1 MAVRRVQLR
10 RGTTAE
16 NDAFTGAVGEITV
29 DTQTNTVR
37 VHNGAT
43 AGGQDLLRTDMA
55 NNENIT
61 SDLNVTGSIT
71 IGPALGANTITLGQ
85 AGSTIEIPGTLN
97 VATQNTTNDLL
108 IRDKVIVLAD
118 GSEGEP
124 HADDSI
130 GLIFTRPLTA
140 GGAAQDPGLIYWDEV
155 ANRFVISTNAVDE
168 IDAVWNAGGTPTAV
182 LMGALDLNE
191 GNITNVADIALDTIS
206 AYGDTIAVSLKQAGV
221 GSAFSIADDGGVTHL
236 TIDATNG
243 SEKLIIDSPTFEVD
257 TATDTSILGNV
268 VINEGGVD
276 KDFRVEGVGEANAL
290 FVQGSDGFVGINNGA
305 PTAQLEVTGN
315 SILDGA
321 VSLNTSRAD
330 VDFNVATSNA
340 GGLLNSLFVQGSD
353 GYVGINNGVPAFNL
367 DVVGTSAFSG
377 TARFSGD
384 VDLRTQVGPNNG
396 ITFNKG
402 IANDT
407 TDANLLRV
415 DRSGSF
421 STLTWDA
428 TNSRFVWDTDL
439 QISSGGLLM
448 GGVNSSVSVPTNG
461 AGAGFSLTLSSGV
474 GSAGD
479 GSNDGSLI
487 LRSGSTPVLTLD
499 TAELATF
506 AGNIAVPNAGIIG
519 SNIVNAQSLQL
530 GNDVGSTTYVR
541 GILKVGAD
549 NIASSGGTQAL
560 ALSGTNVE
568 TKGNLKVT
576 GNTIQQNGALN
587 ATEAVMTFSGDA
599 NKTVTFAGGISSTTN
614 ISTEADLVVKGGDI
628 TLGKAS
634 GADTSISV
642 PTNDQ
647 GGAGWAM
654 TLSSGVG
661 NAGDGSDDGDLIL
674 RTGTTPVLTLDTDEK
689 ATFTGD
695 IDLTKA
701 SPTIGASVGNGETL
715 TLGGAGT
722 SVVVATSGDLRV
734 NGNGIQ
740 DSAGTESIAFSGDS
754 ATTTLTATTTILSG
768 DLRINGNDILSGDG
782 TTTITMANDGSLVT
796 IGADLKVAG
805 NGIQDSA
812 GAEVIA
818 FSGDRA
824 STTLTATTT
833 ILSGDLRI
841 QGGDILSPDGLS
853 TSITIDNN
861 DNVAI
866 TGDLTV
872 TGNDLSFGNGATLVN
887 TDADTLTITEQDVV
901 LSGDLTVGGNTIKSN
916 GGTDAIELLNSAV
929 STKGVLNVEGTT
941 VTLSTDAGGDAT
953 IKPFTRSTENG
964 AGHDLILQGGAS
976 DGTGAGGSIVFK
988 TQPTDAGGVGSQ
1000 EANQAVALTI
1010 DGAKLAT
1017 FEGAVIIGGNLT
1029 VNGTTTTIDTANLQV
1044 EDPVILLNRNATAG
1058 RDMGLFMERNADNA
1072 ALFYWDEGD
1081 DKFIFSTTTAE
1092 ATAIDFGGAI
1102 SLQVARA
1109 LGFEATTSGVKIDG
1123 GSLIIDTVNSDFV
1136 VNADGVLTSKN
1147 TASFTARSET
1157 ALVVADT
1164 AGGNGNTLVIDTTN
1178 GFVETRGIM
1187 PLADSTHDLGTDA
1200 LRFSTGYFNNFDVD
1214 IDLTLSGTG
1223 TFSGAVTY
1231 SNASPISITTA
1242 GTNGI
1247 TFRSNADA
1255 DVLGRADATL
1265 IRVAEGDA
1273 TFSTLSWDESYD
1285 GFSFSSK
1292 TNSVGDFGVGAVG
1305 TETFY
1310 VTATSGDVKIEGD
1323 IATATDENKNIFAG
1337 VTTAGRVIAVGGG
1350 TQVVLSTGEL
1360 RLTGNVIQNSQ
1371 SEDTI
1376 TLDVDQNV
1384 TIANNL
1390 KVGGGV
1396 IQDTNG
1402 NNTIT
1407 LSNDDVTILGS
1418 LTVTGTGTDKISVG
1432 AGDANGSEFVVTPRT
1447 AGGAVDLAGGSLT
1460 IAGGGSVGTGAGGSI
1475 LFKTSITGGVSNNVA
1490 NSFQTIMTLNTAGEV
1505 VLGTDAGGQEII
1517 KAADTAGGAGN
1528 DLVIASGLG
1537 NGAGANDG
1545 DLILRT
1551 GSTAVLTLDTDE
1563 KATFAGDIEI
1573 GGANITSDADEA
1585 KNIFTDVTNTITIG
1599 GNGLVAVGG
1608 DLKVTGNGIQ
1618 DGAGTEV
1625 IAFTGDSAS
1634 TTLTA
1639 TTTILSNNLQI
1650 NGTDI
1655 TADVVGE
1662 ARNIFATTTGTIT
1675 LGGAGAVELGGT
1687 LKVAGQTISG
1697 RTDNDLIIN
1706 SDTDM
1711 TFRVDA
1717 DNDGDNSFFFKNGAN
1732 GTVLTLD
1739 EAGDLTTTGDVSIA
1753 TTKTLTLN
1761 SGAAGADSDIVINR
1775 NGADNAVLRWVEG
1788 NGRFEVDNASGG
1800 TFYKLLT
1807 ENDTLFN
1814 IDVDGDANTIAIS
1827 QDPTHTITLQG
1838 SSAVKN
1844 QGLNFTIAGD
1854 VITLGFENLVAMPS
1868 ALNVDGNLSV
1878 GSQLYI
1884 DSNGGTVD
1892 IDVDAATT
1900 TFAQS
1905 LGANT
1910 MTIGGATSTID
1921 IAGTLQVKQSAGV
1934 AKTSILLNSDNT
1946 DAPADIED
1954 VSIAVERGTG
1964 TNAKITWDEGDDR
1977 WTLDQG
1983 TGTSSPIVTTTAS
1996 EGARPST
2003 TEPVFAGNATTLSA
2017 PTAVQNEHI
2026 YFLDN
2031 DGAAQGTVNLFTLT
2045 GSNVNGYKI
2054 TFINIDASQN
2064 MVIEGS
2070 GAEQVGGAN
2079 NQTVASGSTL
2089 TIVAYG
2095 NNWYIV

>member
-29 DTQTNTVR
+29 DTQTNTIR
-37 VHNGAT
+37 VHNGAS

-85 AGSTIEIPGTLN
+85 AGSTISIPGTLN

-108 IRDKVIVLAD
+108 VQDKVIVLAD
-118 GSEGEP
+118 GSEGNA

-130 GLIFTRPLTA
+130 GLVFTRPLSA
-140 GGAAQDPGLIYWDEV
+140 GGGAQDPGLIYWDEV
-155 ANRFVISTNAVDE
+155 ANRFVLSTNNVDE
-168 IDAVWNAGGTPTAV
+168 TDAVWNAGGTPTAV

-191 GNITNVADIALDTIS
+191 GNITNVGSIALDTIS
-206 AYGDTIAVSLKQAGV
+206 ADGNTIGVSLKQAGL

-257 TATDTSILGNV
+257 AGTATSILGSV
-268 VINEGGVD
+268 VINDGGAD
-276 KDFRVEGVGEANAL
+276 KDFRVEGDTDEHL
-290 FVQGSDGFVGINNGA
+290 IFVDASTDRVGISEPA
-305 PTAQLEVTGN
+305 PQTTFHVTG
-315 SILDGA
+315 STTLDGA

-340 GGLLNSLFVQGSD
+340 GGLLNALFVQGSD
-353 GYVGINNGVPAFNL
+353 GFVGVNNGAPSFNL
-367 DVVGTSAFSG
+367 DVIGTSAFSS

-384 VDLRTQVGPNNG
+384 VDLRTQIGPNNG

-415 DRSGSF
+415 DRAGSF

-428 TNSRFVWDTDL
+428 TNHRFVWDTDL

-448 GGVNSSVSVPTNG
+448 GEVNSSVSVPTNAGG
-461 AGAGFSLTLSSGV
+461 AGYSLTISSGI
-474 GSAGD
+474 GDNAGA
-479 GSNDGSLI
+479 NDGSLI
-487 LRSGSTPVLTLD
+487 LRSGSTAVLTLD

-506 AGNIAVPNAGIIG
+506 AGNIAVPDAGIIG
-519 SNIVNAQSLQL
+519 SNIVNLQSLQL

-541 GILKVGAD
+541 GILKVGAN

-560 ALSGTNVE
+560 ALSGANVE

-576 GNTIQQNGALN
+576 GNIIQQNGALN

-628 TLGKAS
+628 TLGQAN
-634 GADTSISV
+634 GANTSISV
-642 PTNDQ
+642 PTTDQ

-661 NAGDGSDDGDLIL
+661 SAGDGTNDGSLIL
-674 RTGTTPVLTLDTDEK
+674 RTGTTPVLTLDTNEK

-740 DSAGTESIAFSGDS
+740 DGAGTEVIAFSGNS
-754 ATTTLTATTTILSG
+754 ATTTLTATTTVLSG
-768 DLRINGNDILSGDG
+768 DLRVNGNDILSGNG

-805 NGIQDSA
+805 NDIQDSA
-812 GAEVIA
+812 GTPSIS
-818 FSGDRA
+818 FSGNSA
-824 STTLTATTT
+824 TTTLTATTT

-853 TSITIDNN
+853 TSITIDND

-866 TGDLTV
+866 TGDLTI

-887 TDADTLTITEQDVV
+887 TDANTLTITEQDVV

-916 GGTDAIELLNSAV
+916 GGTDAIELLGSAV
-929 STKGVLNVEGTT
+929 STKGVLNVEG
-941 VTLSTDAGGDAT
+941 VTLTMSTDANGDAT
-953 IKPFTRSTENG
+953 IKPFTRTTQNG
-964 AGHDLILQGGAS
+964 VGHDLVLQGGAS

-1000 EANQAVALTI
+1000 EGNQAVALTI

-1017 FEGAVIIGGNLT
+1017 FEGAVVIGGNLT

-1058 RDMGLFMERNADNA
+1058 RDMGLFMERDADNA

-1092 ATAIDFGGAI
+1092 ATATDFGGAI

-1123 GSLIIDTVNSDFV
+1123 GSLIIDTLNNDFV
-1136 VNADGVLTSKN
+1136 VSADGVLTSKN

-1178 GFVETRGIM
+1178 GVVETRGIM
-1187 PLADSTHDLGTDA
+1187 PLADSTHDVGTGV
-1200 LRFSTGYFNNFDVD
+1200 LRFSTGYFNSFDVD
-1214 IDLTLSGTG
+1214 TDLTLSGTG

-1247 TFRSNADA
+1247 TFRSNAGA
-1255 DVLGRADATL
+1255 RGDATL

-1305 TETFY
+1305 GETFY
-1310 VTATSGDVKIEGD
+1310 VTATSGDVNIEGD
-1323 IATATDENKNIFAG
+1323 ITTASDENKNIFAG

-1350 TQVVLSTGEL
+1350 TQVVLSAGEL

-1390 KVGGGV
+1390 KIDGGV

-1407 LSNDDVTILGS
+1407 LSEDDVTILGA

-1432 AGDANGSEFVVTPRT
+1432 AGDAGGSEIVVTPRT
-1447 AGGAVDLAGGSLT
+1447 AGGAVDLAGGALT

-1475 LFKTSITGGVSNNVA
+1475 LFKTSVTGGASNNIA
-1490 NSFQTIMTLNTAGEV
+1490 NAFQTIMTLNTAGEV

-1528 DLVIASGLG
+1528 ALVIASGLG

-1551 GSTAVLTLDTDE
+1551 GSTAVLTLDTNE

-1573 GGANITSDADEA
+1573 GGTNITSDADEA

-1608 DLKVTGNGIQ
+1608 DLKVTGNGVQ
-1618 DGAGTEV
+1618 DSSGTEV
-1625 IAFTGDSAS
+1625 IAFSGNQAS

-1662 ARNIFATTTGTIT
+1662 ARNIFATTTGLIT
-1675 LGGAGAVELGGT
+1675 VGAGA
-1687 LKVAGQTISG
+1687 
-1697 RTDNDLIIN
+1697 
-1706 SDTDM
+1706 
-1711 TFRVDA
+1711 
-1717 DNDGDNSFFFKNGAN
+1717 
-1732 GTVLTLD
+1732 GTVKTSGKLRVSGNEIEDSGSATAIVFD
-1739 EAGDLTTTGDVSIA
+1739 GSQNTNFNGNVSID

-1761 SGAAGADSDIVINR
+1761 SGVANAAADVDAQIIVDRGAD
-1775 NGADNAVLRWVEG
+1775 DNVAIRWDEG
-1788 NGRFEVDNASGG
+1788 VDRWMHTNDG
-1800 TFYKLLT
+1800 TNYYNILN
-1807 ENDTLFN
+1807 ENDTLFT
-1814 IDVDGDANTIAIS
+1814 IKGADDAT
-1827 QDPTHTITLQG
+1827 TITVKETSNIALVIDGKFDDFNNNRGLLFKASG
-1838 SSAVKN
+1838 SSIVAEFDTAVEMP
-1844 QGLNFTIAGD
+1844 GSFYAHTSIIANGQLATND
-1854 VITLGFENLVAMPS
+1854 SLY
-1868 ALNVDGNLSV
+1868 V
-1878 GSQLYI
+1878 GA
-1884 DSNGGTVD
+1884 D
-1892 IDVDAATT
+1892 
-1900 TFAQS
+1900 
-1905 LGANT
+1905 
-1910 MTIGGATSTID
+1910 
-1921 IAGTLQVKQSAGV
+1921 LQVKSATANASKNMIVMGYDQSGV
-1934 AKTSILLNSDNT
+1934 
-1946 DAPADIED
+1946 PGADED
-1954 VSIAVERGTG
+1954 MVIVAERGDS
-1964 TNAKITWDEGDDR
+1964 TNAKITWDEGVDR

-1996 EGARPST
+1996 EGARYECA
-2003 TEPVFAGNATTLSA
+2003 EPVFAANAVTISA
-2017 PTAVQNEHI
+2017 PTAVENKHA
-2026 YFLDN
+2026 YFLSN
-2031 DGAAQGTVNLFTLT
+2031 GATAGTVNLFDLTAGYDGYVLQIFNTGTNTLT
-2045 GSNVNGYKI
+2045 V
-2054 TFINIDASQN
+2054 D
-2064 MVIEGS
+2064 GS
-2070 GAEQVGGAN
+2070 GAQQVDGAL
-2079 NQTVASGSTL
+2079 TKDVAQGASLTL
-2089 TIVAYG
+2089 MAYG
-2095 NNWYIV
+2095 TAWYVV